1 MQSPAQARTVHRL
14 GVVAIAILPVAAL
27 LAALSVGRIPV
38 SLADVILALKTTEAQ
53 TDVAAIVHFARLPR
67 ALASLLVGACLG
79 MAGAVLQG
87 LFRNPLA
94 GPQTLGLLGG
104 AGFGGA
110 LAILLGF
117 GAVGIA
123 GMAFLAGLVAIVAV
137 IGVARVAG
145 GYSVLMIVLAGLLVG
160 ALAGAGTT
168 LVQFIADPETQLP
181 QLVYWLMGSFSAAR
195 IEEAAGLMPLA
206 VAGGVILWGYGLRL
220 DVMAS
225 GDEDAQ
231 AMGVNVA
238 RDRIVLLIVVTA
250 LCAGAVAV
258 AGVIGWVGLV
268 VPHAARFLLG
278 PSHRTLIPGSALLGG
293 AFLCLVDTTARSATI
308 AELPVSAIT
317 AIIGAPLFLGLLVV
331 HRRKSNLHA

>member
-1 MQSPAQARTVHRL
+1 L
-14 GVVAIAILPVAAL
+14 VVIAIILVSAF
-27 LAALSVGRIPV
+27 LAALAVGRV
-38 SLADVILALKTTEAQ
+38 SVDLRDVILGLLSTGSESDA
-53 TDVAAIVHFARLPR
+53 AAIVRYARIPR

-110 LAILLGF
+110 FAILLGF
-117 GAVGIA
+117 GAVGVA
-123 GMAFLAGLVAIVAV
+123 GMAFLAGLVAIAAV
-137 IGVARVAG
+137 IGVARLAG
-145 GYSVLMIVLAGLLVG
+145 EFSVLMIVLAGLLVS

-181 QLVYWLMGSFSAAR
+181 QLVYWLMGSFSAVR
-195 IEEAAGLMPLA
+195 IEEGMALLPLV
-206 VAGGVILWGYGLRL
+206 VACGVILWGYGLRL

-231 AMGVNVA
+231 AIGLNVA

-268 VPHAARFLLG
+268 VPHAVRFMLG
-278 PSHRTLIPGSALLGG
+278 PNHRVLIPGSALLGG
-293 AFLCLVDTTARSATI
+293 AFLCLVDMTARSATV

-317 AIIGAPLFLGLLVV
+317 ALVGAPLFLMLLVV
-331 HRRKSNLHA
+331 HRRRSLVGA